1 MRMGTMMM
9 AGMCLGLTGVAQ
21 EQAKVVGSR
30 IQRTMTLL
38 ATSTA
43 ERRNPV
49 KILFYGQSIVRQD
62 YARKAIE
69 ADLRKRFLHA
79 DLVVENR
86 AIGGYT
92 APALIRTAE
101 QDLYPFYPDL
111 VVFHVYGG
119 EKGGEFEGILRTIR
133 QRTTAEILTWTHH
146 PDRRGID
153 NPGHESACTHR
164 REMAEK
170 YSCEMVDLRET
181 WKAHIRANNQKVDEF
196 LTDVVHL
203 NKHGGKLMGDIL
215 VPAFQYHPELPPT
228 WEGTVREVSMSDA
241 LAGKAEGVVL
251 SGDWQVKGRGV
262 AGNKGTITVRFKG
275 NRIDLT
281 ALPLSGKLGT
291 ARILVDGMA
300 PSAHPKA
307 YAATLPTRSPIDYRP
322 ALKQIQLGGD
332 PKVEE
337 WTLTAHDISEEGKQ
351 FAFDVAGS
359 VTGPDGSGTHEG
371 TFVSNSKRITL
382 QPRDFSFAEAIRI
395 RKKPLP
401 ETFKVTWNVCFMG
414 MDEWKPK
421 PIADAAKVDRYT
433 LIQGIDN
440 AEHMVEIILNGNGP
454 VAIESLTLHRP
465 PLE

>member
-1 MRMGTMMM
+1 MRMGAMMM
-9 AGMCLGLTGVAQ
+9 AGMCLGLPGVAQ
-21 EQAKVVGSR
+21 EQGKVVGSR

-62 YARKAIE
+62 YARKAVE
-69 ADLRKRFLHA
+69 AELTERFPHA

-119 EKGGEFEGILRTIR
+119 EKGGQFEGILRNIR

-170 YSCEMVDLRET
+170 YGCEMVDLRET
-181 WKAHIRANNQKVDEF
+181 WKRHIRANKQKVDDF
-196 LTDVVHL
+196 LTDIVHL
-203 NKHGGKLMGDIL
+203 NKHGGQLMGDIL
-215 VPAFQYHPELPPT
+215 VPAFQYHPELPST
-228 WEGTVREVSMSDA
+228 WQETVREVSMSDA
-241 LAGKAEGVVL
+241 LAGKADDVTL
-251 SGDWQVKGRGV
+251 SGDWQATGRGV
-262 AGNKGTITVRFKG
+262 AGSKGTITLRFKG

-281 ALPLSGKLGT
+281 ALPLRGTLGT
-291 ARILVDGMA
+291 ARVLVDGKA
-300 PSAHPKA
+300 PSAHPGA
-307 YAATLPTRSPIDYRP
+307 YAATLPTRTPIDYRP
-322 ALKQIQLGGD
+322 ALKRVQLGED

-337 WTLTAHDISEEGKQ
+337 WTLTAYDISEDGKQ
-351 FAFDVAGS
+351 FAFEVAGS

-382 QPRDFSFAEAIRI
+382 QPHDFSFAEAIRI

-401 ETFKVTWNVCFMG
+401 DTFKVTWNVWFMG

-421 PIADAAKVDRYT
+421 PIADLPTLGRNT
-433 LIQGIDN
+433 LIQGIN
-440 AEHMVEIILNGNGP
+440 NVEHTLEITLNGDGP
-454 VAIESLTLHRP
+454 VGIESLALHRP